1 MGRPAARAAGP
12 NQQEQG
18 TFVLHRSFS
27 IAWVLW
33 ALLLVA
39 TAQAQQPGDVAA
51 AANAFAQAQR
61 AELSGDHA
69 RAAELY
75 ELADR
80 IAPTPEA
87 VRNATR
93 AWLAAGRN
101 VSAATLAEELLR
113 RYSEDATSR
122 ELAEEVLQRTRP
134 SLARIRV
141 QCSDPCTLLVNGLA
155 AGTDARASHVVYLEP
170 GAHNLT
176 ARFEGGETQSARVD
190 ARASETTQL
199 TLVPPAAPAAPAA
212 SAGKPSPEQR
222 ADSAPSSDASP
233 SKQDEAKARRGLHP
247 AYFWSGLGATL
258 ALGAVTLW
266 SGLDLLDARDAFKA
280 DPNPTREAFEDGERK
295 DLRTSILIGTSAAL
309 AVGTAVLGVFTD
321 FRRQGTEAQAVGR
334 VSTQR
339 AARSAPGFS
348 ADARGARLLWTG
360 TF

>member
-1 MGRPAARAAGP
+1 M
-12 NQQEQG
+12 
-18 TFVLHRSFS
+18 FVLHRSLS

-39 TAQAQQPGDVAA
+39 TAQAQQAGDVAA

-87 VRNATR
+87 LRNATR
-93 AWLAAGRN
+93 AWLAAGRH
-101 VSAATLAEELLR
+101 VSAASLAEELLR
-113 RYSEDATSR
+113 RYSQDATSR

-134 SLARIRV
+134 LLGRFSV
-141 QCSDPCTLLVNGLA
+141 QCADPCTLLVNGLA
-155 AGTDARASHVVYLEP
+155 VGTEARTTHIVYLEP
-170 GAHNLT
+170 GPHNLT
-176 ARFEGGETQSARVD
+176 ARFEGGETHSARVD

-199 TLVPPAAPAAPAA
+199 ALAPPATPFAPASTSGADAPENEAGAPAPEA
-212 SAGKPSPEQR
+212 SASRSK
-222 ADSAPSSDASP
+222 DA
-233 SKQDEAKARRGLHP
+233 EAKSRSGLHP

-258 ALGAVTLW
+258 GVGAVTLW

-280 DPNPTREAFEDGERK
+280 DDNPTRAAFEDGERK
-295 DLRTSILIGTSAAL
+295 DLRTSILIGATAAL

-321 FRRQGTEAQAVGR
+321 FRGRGDEARASRGTTPR
-334 VSTQR
+334 R
-339 AARSAPGFS
+339 ASRGLPGFS
-348 ADARGARLLWTG
+348 ADARGALLSWTG